1 LANILVHIEL
11 KENEAS
17 VASLAALTA
26 GRTVATRLG
35 ATLYALLPCA
45 SPPSYGT
52 DDIITVLSRHG
63 ADKVILVAH
72 PSLNAPPLYAT
83 HGKAVLAACE
93 QFRPRLLLFAASA
106 AGQDIA
112 PRVAATIG
120 AELAANVRLTCDD
133 GGVTLTGTVFRRRYL
148 LTVAPRL
155 AAAPLVATLVRGDP
169 PRPIGDEEAEVIVTH
184 GSMPDT
190 PGLEIRGCR
199 GAPRS
204 DPATARIVVG
214 GGGGV
219 CGKEGFALV
228 RRLAALLGG
237 APAGSETA
245 CSANVAETELQV
257 GLGGS
262 CLPSKTYLAF
272 GVSGSDRHLAGL
284 APDTAVVA
292 VNTDAGAPLFA
303 TAEHGMVADATQVL
317 RDLIAELDGG
327 GAA

>member
-1 LANILVHIEL
+1 LANVLVHIEL

-17 VASLAALTA
+17 IASLAALNA
-26 GRTVATRLG
+26 GRAVATHLG

-45 SPPSYGT
+45 TPPSYGT

-63 ADKVILVAH
+63 ADKVILVTH
-72 PSLNAPPLYAT
+72 PSLSAPPLYAT

-106 AGQDIA
+106 GGQDLA
-112 PRVAATIG
+112 PRVAAAIG
-120 AELAANVRLTCDD
+120 AELAANVQLTCDAA
-133 GGVTLTGTVFRRRYL
+133 GPMLSGNVFRRRYL

-155 AAAPLVATLVRGDP
+155 SAAPLVATLTRGSP
-169 PRPIGDEEAEVIVTH
+169 PRPLGDEEAEVIVIH

-190 PGLEIRGCR
+190 PGLEIRGR
-199 GAPRS
+199 RSAPRS
-204 DPATARIVVG
+204 DPATASIVVG

-219 CGKEGFALV
+219 GGKDTFALV

-245 CSANVAETELQV
+245 CSAGVAETELKV

-262 CLPSKTYLAF
+262 CLPSRVYLAF

-284 APDTAVVA
+284 APDTTVIA
-292 VNTDAGAPLFA
+292 VNTDAKAPLFA
-303 TAEHGMVADATQVL
+303 TAEHGMVADAPQVL
-317 RDLIAELDGG
+317 RELIAELDKG